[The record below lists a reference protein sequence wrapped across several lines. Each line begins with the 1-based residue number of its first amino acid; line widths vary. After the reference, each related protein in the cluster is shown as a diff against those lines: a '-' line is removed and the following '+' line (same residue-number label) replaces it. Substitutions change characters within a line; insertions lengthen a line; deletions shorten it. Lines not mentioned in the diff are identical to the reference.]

1 MLVYANHLNLQGDGA
16 TEAVFRAIGGWLKE
30 QLGFGLHPDQL
41 KQDGEFRGKRGQ
53 APSWLRV
60 YATSEELP
68 ELYAWILKNADDTV
82 RGRQWITEL
91 GVKFSGAELEVSC
104 VVRTEETSTL
114 IAEPVS
120 ASQPRIVRY
129 VVNNVRSS
137 DTASFSASVPGWC
150 FKTVGEDVDSYR
162 GLLSDIERRDR
173 DYPIVL
179 VSPTTD
185 GEYLLNVAHL
195 QETLFGL
202 AQVVQATPDF
212 NSYEMEEVL
221 GQPWS
226 AWNGAINVL
235 HIPTPGGFVRGRF
248 FLSGAIQGWGDTQHD
263 RISQILAWVTN
274 NTNIPRLRSRIRPEG
289 VVQLAM
295 RRRLETVRAK
305 GAEMDAEQLRLELEA
320 ASRLEQEQAEWID
333 ELEQDNS
340 RLEAELGE
348 ARASAE
354 DARSELQK
362 KEYVVQALK
371 DQLSSAGGE
380 RTTAIDLESLINLA
394 SRSDQP
400 TPLECIDVVQSI
412 HGDKCIVLESARK
425 SAADMNRFA
434 YGRQLLAMM
443 IRLVTDYRAAL
454 MDGGDSQAR
463 KCFGKGE
470 YAAKESETVTANKA
484 MLRART
490 FEYDGSPIPMLR
502 HLKIGVEDDETKTIR
517 VHFHWDSDKKLIV
530 IGYCG
535 PHLPIASR

>member
-1 MLVYANHLNLQGDGA
+1 MLVYANHLNLKGDGA
-16 TEAVFRAIGGWLKE
+16 AEAVFRAIGGWLKE
-30 QLGFGLHPDQL
+30 QLGFGLHPNQL
-41 KQDGEFRGKRGQ
+41 KQDGEFKGKRGQ
-53 APSWLRV
+53 TPSWLRV
-60 YATSEELP
+60 YATSEGLP
-68 ELYAWILKNADDTV
+68 ELYAWILKNADDAV

-91 GVKFSGAELEVSC
+91 GVKFTGDELELSC

-129 VVNNVRSS
+129 VVNNVRNS
-137 DTASFSASVPGWC
+137 DTAEFATSVPGWIS
-150 FKTVGEDVDSYR
+150 KTVGQDIDSYR
-162 GLLSDIERRDR
+162 GLVADIERRDR

-202 AQVVQATPDF
+202 AQVVQATTDF

-226 AWNGAINVL
+226 AWSGAINVL
-235 HIPTPGGFVRGRF
+235 HIPTPNGFVRGKF
-248 FLSGAIQGWGDTQHD
+248 FLSEAIQGWGDTQND

-274 NTNIPRLRSRIRPEG
+274 NTNIPRLRLRIRPEG

-295 RRRLETVRAK
+295 RRRLEAVRAK
-305 GAEMDAEQLRLELEA
+305 GAEMDAEQLRDELEA
-320 ASRLEQEQAEWID
+320 ASRLEREQAEWID

-340 RLEAELGE
+340 RLEADLSE
-348 ARASAE
+348 AKASAE
-354 DARSELQK
+354 DACSELAK
-362 KEYVVQALK
+362 KEYDVQALK
-371 DQLSSAGGE
+371 DQLSSAGGG
-380 RTTAIDLESLINLA
+380 RTTAIDVEALINLA

-412 HGDKCIVLESARK
+412 HGDKCVVLESARK

-434 YGRQLLAMM
+434 HGRQLLGML

-470 YAAKESETVTANKA
+470 YAAKESETVAGNKA
-484 MLRART
+484 MLRARA
-490 FEYDGSPIPMLR
+490 FEYEGKPVSMLR

-517 VHFHWDSDKKLIV
+517 VHFHWDGEKKRIV

-535 PHLPIASR
+535 PHLPVASR